1 MKELSRRE
9 LLVGV
14 AASMVLGIR
23 TGLAQTTQ
31 AQADSEPDRVG
42 ERLRPW
48 RPGLL
53 DIHHI
58 ATGRGDST
66 LLVTPDGTTILI
78 DAGATMQPDAA
89 LLEARP
95 DLSRRPGEW
104 IARYVQ
110 RRLAETGRASLD
122 VLLITHL
129 HPDHIGAIADSTPL
143 AASGRYRLSG
153 VTDVAAA
160 MSVRRVIDGYFP
172 DYGYPP
178 FEDTLAS
185 ENYIA
190 YVRDRSRRGETVERF
205 DVGSA
210 GQLRLEHGSSA
221 LPFEVRNL
229 AAQGVV
235 WSGRGQEVTARFP
248 ARDRLPAKDYPN
260 VNAGSVALRV
270 RLGGF
275 SYFCGG
281 DLTDWADAGTRPWM
295 DALSPAATVAG
306 PVDVAVAPHHGLYDA
321 SGSAMVRSLAAQ
333 VWIISA
339 WHASHPSITTLDRL
353 FNERLFP
360 GPRSVYATGLS
371 PAADL
376 TAGRLTRRLASHEGH
391 VIVRVAADG
400 KSYRIVVTSNLDEDD
415 HVRLVSEP
423 IVARGSPTSV
433 LSR

>member
-1 MKELSRRE
+1 MAFCFRT
-9 LLVGV
+9 
-14 AASMVLGIR
+14 ASAH
-23 TGLAQTTQ
+23 TDQTHTNS
-31 AQADSEPDRVG
+31 DPDRVG

-66 LLVTPDGTTILI
+66 LLVAPDGTTILI

-89 LLEARP
+89 LLIARP
-95 DLSRRPGEW
+95 GLSRRPGEW

-110 RRLAETGRASLD
+110 RRLADSGRTSLD

-143 AASGRYRLSG
+143 APSGHYRLSG

-160 MSVRRVIDGYFP
+160 MPIRRVIDGYFP

-178 FEDTLAS
+178 FEDTAAS

-190 YVRDRSRRGETVERF
+190 YVRDRSRHGEAVERF

-210 GQLRLEHGSSA
+210 GQLRLEHGTSA

-229 AAQGVV
+229 AAQGIV

-248 ARDRLPAKDYPN
+248 ARDRLPVKDYPN

-270 RLGGF
+270 RFGGF

-295 DALSPAATVAG
+295 DALSPAAAVAG

-321 SGSAMVRSLAAQ
+321 SGSATVRSLAAQ

-339 WHASHPSITTLDRL
+339 WHASHPSITTLERL

-360 GPRSVYATGLS
+360 GPRHVYTTGLS

-376 TAGRLTRRLASHEGH
+376 TAGRLTRRLASREGH
-391 VIVRVAADG
+391 VVVRVAADG
-400 KSYRIVVTSNLDEDD
+400 KSYRVAVTSNLDEDD
-415 HVRLVSEP
+415 RVRLISDP
-423 IVARGSPTSV
+423 IVTRGNRNGV
-433 LSR
+433 